1 MGNLLFIIAA
11 MVFVPW
17 LILKVTRLEKWIPLP
32 MAQIAFGICM
42 GPSALGQFYPE
53 LFSTVFT
60 APIKGGLDAIQ
71 ILAIT
76 VFAFIAGIELKPK
89 EVLAQEG
96 QAIWRQAFHVI
107 IVPILLAGSA
117 FLLFFDNPVWHT
129 TERPFWQYAW
139 GMGVATCITAM
150 PMLVVACKS
159 LEMWPS
165 AMGRK
170 LLALVTFDDLVLWVT
185 VAVIVSM
192 GKYAV
197 YSAVFFAV
205 LAVLYFVWPKI
216 LEWAGERAYANLTV
230 AMVLTMAAF
239 SHWAGL
245 HYVLGAFLAGMITPR
260 HTVKWNEGMAEQQM
274 VWLMPVFFI
283 WAGLKTTW
291 TLDLG
296 TILLGAVA
304 MYVIAVGTKFVGV
317 WLAYREQGLR
327 IVCFKTAL
335 LQNKGLMEIF
345 LVTML
350 LTANIISVNM
360 FAAVVIMSLI
370 STVSA
375 VPLARLFYR
384 PEFDAGEAGAQI
396 SSAKR

>member
-1 MGNLLFIIAA
+1 
-11 MVFVPW
+11 
-17 LILKVTRLEKWIPLP
+17 
-32 MAQIAFGICM
+32 
-42 GPSALGQFYPE
+42 
-53 LFSTVFT
+53 VFT
-60 APIKGGLDAIQ
+60 GPIKTGLDAIQ

-89 EVLAQEG
+89 EVIAQEG
-96 QAIWRQAFHVI
+96 NSIWIQAFQVI
-107 IVPILLAGSA
+107 IVPIILAGSA
-117 FLLFFDNPVWHT
+117 FMLFFDNSVWHT
-129 TERPFWQYAW
+129 TEKPFWQYAW

-159 LEMWPS
+159 LDMWPS
-165 AMGRK
+165 DTGRK

-185 VAVIVSM
+185 VAIIVSV
-192 GKYAV
+192 GKYAI
-197 YSAVFFAV
+197 YSSIFFAV
-205 LAVLYFVWPKI
+205 LAVLYFLWPKI
-216 LEWAGERAYANLTV
+216 LELAGEKSYANLTV
-230 AMVLTMAAF
+230 ALVLTMAAF

-283 WAGLKTTW
+283 WTGLKTSW
-291 TLDLG
+291 TINLE
-296 TILLGAVA
+296 TILVGAIG
-304 MYVIAVGTKFVGV
+304 MYILAVTTKFVGV
-317 WLAYREQGLR
+317 WLAYKDQGLR
-327 IVCFKTAL
+327 TVCFKTAL

-370 STVSA
+370 STVTA
-375 VPLARLFYR
+375 VPLARLFNDPR
-384 PEFDAGEAGAQI
+384 
-396 SSAKR
+396 

>member
-17 LILKVTRLEKWIPLP
+17 LILRVTRLEKWIPLP
-32 MAQIAFGICM
+32 MAQIAFGICF
-42 GPSALGQFYPE
+42 GPSAFGQFYPE
-53 LFSTVFT
+53 LFSLVFT
-60 APIKGGLDAIQ
+60 APIKMGLDAIQ

-76 VFAFIAGIELKPK
+76 IFAFIAGIELKPK
-89 EVLAQEG
+89 EVIAQEG
-96 QAIWRQAFHVI
+96 TSIWTQAFHVI

-150 PMLVVACKS
+150 PMLIVACKS

-165 AMGRK
+165 NMGRK

-185 VAVIVSM
+185 VAVIVSL
-192 GKYAV
+192 GKYAI
-197 YSAVFFAV
+197 YSSIFFAV

-216 LEWAGERAYANLTV
+216 LEWAGEKSYANLTV
-230 AMVLTMAAF
+230 ALVLCMAAF

-291 TLDLG
+291 TLDFG
-296 TILLGAVA
+296 TILVGAIA
-304 MYVIAVGTKFVGV
+304 MYVIAVATKFVGV
-317 WLAYREQGLR
+317 WLAYRDQGLR
-327 IVCFKTAL
+327 VVCFKTAL

-375 VPLARLFYR
+375 VPLARLFYK
-384 PEFDAGEAGAQI
+384 PTEDSI
-396 SSAKR
+396 

>member
-17 LILKVTRLEKWIPLP
+17 LILKITRLEKWVPLP

-60 APIKGGLDAIQ
+60 APIKTGLDAIQ
-71 ILAIT
+71 MLAIT
-76 VFAFIAGIELKPK
+76 IFAFIAGIELKPK

-96 QAIWRQAFHVI
+96 NSIWTQSFNVI
-107 IVPILLAGSA
+107 IVPILLAGTA
-117 FLLFFDNPVWHT
+117 FMLFFDDPVWHT

-150 PMLVVACKS
+150 PMLVIACK
-159 LEMWPS
+159 EIGMWPS
-165 AMGRK
+165 DMGRK

-192 GKYAV
+192 GKYAIN
-197 YSAVFFAV
+197 SSIFFAV
-205 LAVLYFVWPKI
+205 LAVLYFIWPKI
-216 LEWAGERAYANLTV
+216 LELAGEKAYANLTV
-230 AMVLTMAAF
+230 AMVLCMAAF
-239 SHWAGL
+239 SYWAGL
-245 HYVLGAFLAGMITPR
+245 HFVLGAFLAGMITPR
-260 HTVKWNEGMAEQQM
+260 HTIKWNEGMAEQQM

-283 WAGLKTTW
+283 WSGLKTNW
-291 TLDLG
+291 TLDFE
-296 TILLGAVA
+296 TILLGAIA
-304 MYVIAVGTKFVGV
+304 MYIIAVGTKFVGV
-317 WLAYREQGLR
+317 WLAYRDQGLR
-327 IVCFKTAL
+327 VVCFKTAL

-350 LTANIISVNM
+350 LTANVISVNM

-375 VPLARLFYR
+375 VPLARLFHN
-384 PEFDAGEAGAQI
+384 PEIDNTNKAI
-396 SSAKR
+396 

>member
-17 LILKVTRLEKWIPLP
+17 LILKVTRLEKWVPLP

-60 APIKGGLDAIQ
+60 QPIKTGLDAIQ

-76 VFAFIAGIELKPK
+76 IFAFIAGIELKPK
-89 EVLAQEG
+89 EVIAQEG
-96 QAIWRQAFHVI
+96 NSIWTQAFNVI
-107 IVPILLAGSA
+107 VVPIILAGAA
-117 FLLFFDNPVWHT
+117 FMLFFDNPVWHT

-159 LEMWPS
+159 LGMWPS
-165 AMGRK
+165 DMGRK

-197 YSAVFFAV
+197 YSSIFFAV
-205 LAVLYFVWPKI
+205 LAVLYFVWPKV
-216 LEWAGERAYANLTV
+216 LELAGERSYANLTV

-260 HTVKWNEGMAEQQM
+260 HAVKWNEGMAEQQM

-283 WAGLKTTW
+283 WTGLKTSW
-291 TLDLG
+291 TLDLE

-317 WLAYREQGLR
+317 WLAYRDQGLR
-327 IVCFKTAL
+327 VVCFKTAL

-350 LTANIISVNM
+350 LSANIISVNM

-375 VPLARLFYR
+375 VPLARLFYD
-384 PEFDAGEAGAQI
+384 PAVDA
-396 SSAKR
+396 K

>member
-17 LILKVTRLEKWIPLP
+17 FLLKITHLEKWIPLP

-60 APIKGGLDAIQ
+60 GPIKTGLDAIQ

-76 VFAFIAGIELKPK
+76 IFAFIAGIELKPK
-89 EVLAQEG
+89 EVIAQEG
-96 QAIWRQAFHVI
+96 NAIWTQAFHVI
-107 IVPILLAGSA
+107 LVPIVLAGCS
-117 FLLFFDNPVWHT
+117 FLLFFDDPVWHT

-150 PMLVVACKS
+150 PMLVIACKE
-159 LEMWPS
+159 LGMWPS
-165 AMGRK
+165 EVGRK
-170 LLALVTFDDLVLWVT
+170 LLALVTFDDLVLWLT
-185 VAVIVSM
+185 VAIIVSL

-197 YSAVFFAV
+197 YSSIFFAV
-205 LAVLYFVWPKI
+205 LAVLYFIWPKI
-216 LEWAGERAYANLTV
+216 LELAGEKSYANLTV
-230 AMVLTMAAF
+230 ALVLVMAAF

-283 WAGLKTTW
+283 WTGLKTSW

-296 TILLGAVA
+296 TILIGAVV
-304 MYVIAVGTKFVGV
+304 MYVIAVATKFVGV
-317 WLAYREQGLR
+317 WLAYRDQGLKT
-327 IVCFKTAL
+327 VCFKTAL

-370 STVSA
+370 STISA
-375 VPLARLFYR
+375 VPLARLFYDPR
-384 PEFDAGEAGAQI
+384 
-396 SSAKR
+396 

>member
-1 MGNLLFIIAA
+1 
-11 MVFVPW
+11 
-17 LILKVTRLEKWIPLP
+17 
-32 MAQIAFGICM
+32 
-42 GPSALGQFYPE
+42 
-53 LFSTVFT
+53 
-60 APIKGGLDAIQ
+60 
-71 ILAIT
+71 
-76 VFAFIAGIELKPK
+76 
-89 EVLAQEG
+89 
-96 QAIWRQAFHVI
+96 
-107 IVPILLAGSA
+107 
-117 FLLFFDNPVWHT
+117 
-129 TERPFWQYAW
+129 
-139 GMGVATCITAM
+139 MGVATCITAM

-159 LEMWPS
+159 LGMWPS
-165 AMGRK
+165 DMGRK

-192 GKYAV
+192 GKYAI
-197 YSAVFFAV
+197 YSSIFFAV

-216 LEWAGERAYANLTV
+216 LELAGERSYANLTV

-260 HTVKWNEGMAEQQM
+260 HAVKWNEGMAEQQM

-283 WAGLKTTW
+283 WTGLKTSW
-291 TLDLG
+291 TLDLE

-317 WLAYREQGLR
+317 WLAYRDQGMR
-327 IVCFKTAL
+327 VVCFKTAL

-350 LTANIISVNM
+350 LTANVISVNM

-375 VPLARLFYR
+375 VPLARLFYD
-384 PEFDAGEAGAQI
+384 PAVDN
-396 SSAKR
+396 K